1 MRRTYQ
7 APRVLFADNLRR
19 FYTRMDRNYRSKY
32 DRVLTRRAGI
42 TITPVDTSLGT
53 PHDVAVGNH
62 DILLVGVFAALRD
75 PTDPPRSGVP
85 PAWFHRLPKRCVM
98 VEDTRDQ
105 ERLSALMNHHGCQY
119 LLATYKGV
127 ELTQLEAQ
135 CRHLRGTWAIPHH
148 IDTTLYRDLGL
159 EKRYDVLLYG
169 YTEGWIYPFRSRL
182 RRLLARSPL
191 NVKIIDHPGRDHY
204 DPARCGEGLVRLI
217 NESWL
222 AIATPTSS
230 DYLVAKYL
238 EIAACGSVVAGKM
251 ASEGRPLWDGHYVA
265 IEEDMSDDE
274 ILQRLMSALEH
285 KDQLKRSGATMRE
298 RIRRE
303 RSLDLY
309 QPRFDAVMQE
319 IAADDF
325 RFRSSRRCAGARPC
339 CGQ

>member
-1 MRRTYQ
+1 MRSTHP

-19 FYTRMDRNYRSKY
+19 FYSRMDRNYRSKY
-32 DRVLTRRAGI
+32 DRVLVDRPGI
-42 TITPVDTSLGT
+42 TITPVDTSFGR
-53 PHDVAVGNH
+53 PHGIDVGDH

-75 PTDPPRSGVP
+75 TTDPASSGVP
-85 PAWFHRLPKRCVM
+85 PTWFDRFSKRCVM

-105 ERLSALMNHHGCQY
+105 ERLAALMNDHGCQY
-119 LLATYKGV
+119 LLATYYGV
-127 ELTQLEAQ
+127 ELTQLAVQ
-135 CRHLRGTWAIPHH
+135 CRHLRGTWVIPHH

-169 YTEGWIYPFRSRL
+169 YAEGWIYPFRSRL
-182 RRLLARSPL
+182 RGLLARSPL
-191 NVKIIDHPGRDHY
+191 NVKIVDHPGRDQY

-265 IEEDMSDDE
+265 LEEDMSDAE
-274 ILQRLMSALEH
+274 ILQRLMAALEH
-285 KDQLKRSGATMRE
+285 KDRLKRDGATMRE
-298 RIRRE
+298 RIGRE

-309 QPRFDAVMQE
+309 GPRFDAVMVA
-319 IAADDF
+319 IAADDL
-325 RFRSSRRCAGARPC
+325 RVRSSRPCAGAGLY